1 MLEYLDLEIVNFGNI
16 KVSIV
21 TVIYIFAILATGFIL
36 DIIIRR
42 VLLKFD
48 ITNENRKVQ
57 IEKAKQ
63 WSRLFLLFIMAI
75 LVLKTLG
82 IDISRFLETK
92 IINTENIKFSIYDL
106 IIVLLILY
114 GTKVLIQFIKHFLE
128 NQFKDAIDR
137 KTGRSVYHISK
148 YFVWIIAISIV
159 LQTIGLDFK
168 IILAGSA
175 ALLVGIGLGLQ
186 QIFNDMIS
194 GIFILFEG
202 NLKIDDVVELE
213 NNTIGKVKEIG
224 IRTSK
229 IVTRDNIIMII
240 PNSQFV
246 SSRVIN
252 WSHIDNKTRI
262 RIDVGVSYDSD
273 VEEVKRVLLECAT
286 EHNKVVKN
294 PKPTV
299 VLKEF
304 GDSSVNF
311 ELMVWT
317 TDLFRAYIT
326 KSDLRFIIFK
336 RFKKTGITI
345 PFPQR
350 DLHIIKGEKEIDDQ
364 PEQEN
369 IDKNYTT

>member
-82 IDISRFLETK
+82 IDIPRFLETK

-148 YFVWIIAISIV
+148 YSVWIIAISIV